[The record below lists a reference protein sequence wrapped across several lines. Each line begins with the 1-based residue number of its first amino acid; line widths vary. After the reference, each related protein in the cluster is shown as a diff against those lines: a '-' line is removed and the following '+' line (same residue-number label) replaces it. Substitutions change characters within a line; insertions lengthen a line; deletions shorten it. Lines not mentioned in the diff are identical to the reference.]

1 MKNIKTYL
9 AGSIQ
14 LDNGKVIVGDPSYQ
28 DLESVCVIDD
38 VLEGTYN
45 CYATKAD
52 EYLWGRRVISLEIK
66 HIDHLDDSDYEELDS
81 IPVDSA
87 KAGIYDFDFR
97 IGKFSDESRSTW
109 LDGLYTLLY
118 GYDIEGNIIFDEDTF
133 TGEERRFT
141 GEERRFAVVDNK
153 AVVSSSGIGDGCYP
167 VDVVRDGDKVVCIKI
182 TYLE

>member
-28 DLESVCVIDD
+28 DLESVCVIDN
-38 VLEGTYN
+38 VLKGTYN

-52 EYLWGRRVISLEIK
+52 EYLWGRRVVSLEIK
-66 HIDHLDDSDYEELDS
+66 HIDHLDDSDYEEFDS

-87 KAGIYDFDFR
+87 KACISDFDFR

-133 TGEERRFT
+133 TGEERRF
-141 GEERRFAVVDNK
+141 AVVDNK

-167 VDVVRDGDKVVCIKI
+167 VDVVWADDKIVCIKI